1 MGRKLWSGLRQV
13 NRNRHDPAPENRQW
27 TEFYPGKIIAG
38 DNPEEI
44 AVTTIPL
51 PAALLMEGK
60 RALVTGAASGI
71 GQATALVLAQLGAE
85 LVICDRAP
93 MDATSDAIRA
103 SGGTCTVAQGDLT
116 GDAFIAALFAGGQVH
131 AVAHCA
137 AIIEG
142 RMWTE
147 DPDWHQRFHRVM
159 DINVRVP
166 LQLAAAAID
175 HMAERGGG
183 HIVLVGSVAGKTG
196 GTSLNTPPDYSAS
209 KGAVHALVK
218 WLSRNAVG
226 RGVLV
231 NAVAPG
237 PVETPMTRGF
247 NLGPTL
253 PMGRIGRP
261 EELAWPIAFLCTSAA
276 SYLSG
281 AILDVNGGAF
291 VGP

>member
-1 MGRKLWSGLRQV
+1 M
-13 NRNRHDPAPENRQW
+13 
-27 TEFYPGKIIAG
+27 
-38 DNPEEI
+38 
-44 AVTTIPL
+44 TTIPL
-51 PAALLMEGK
+51 PAALSMQNK
-60 RALVTGAASGI
+60 CALVTGAASGI
-71 GQATALVLAQLGAE
+71 GKATALVLAQLGAD
-85 LVICDRAP
+85 LLIADRAS
-93 MDATSDAIRA
+93 METTQNEIHA
-103 SGGTCTVAQGDLT
+103 GGGVCTVAQGDLT
-116 GDAFIAALFAGGQVH
+116 DNAFIASFFTSGRVH

-137 AIIEG
+137 GILEG
-142 RMWTE
+142 RLWTE
-147 DPDWHQRFHRVM
+147 DPAWHDRFHRVM

-166 LQLAAAAID
+166 LQLAAAATD
-175 HMAERGGG
+175 HMAAHGGG
-183 HIVLVGSVAGKTG
+183 NIALVGSVAGKTG
-196 GTSLNTPPDYSAS
+196 GTSVNTPPDYSAS
-209 KGAVHALVK
+209 KGALHALVK

-226 RGVLV
+226 RGVLI

>member
-1 MGRKLWSGLRQV
+1 M
-13 NRNRHDPAPENRQW
+13 NA
-27 TEFYPGKIIAG
+27 
-38 DNPEEI
+38 
-44 AVTTIPL
+44 TTTLPL
-51 PAALLMEGK
+51 PAALSMQGK

-71 GQATALVLAQLGAE
+71 GKATALVLAQLGAE
-85 LVICDRAP
+85 LLISDRAAL
-93 MDATSDAIRA
+93 DATADEIRA
-103 SGGTCTVAQGDLT
+103 AGGVCTAMQGDLAD
-116 GDAFIAALFAGGQVH
+116 DAFIASFFAGGRIH

-137 AIIEG
+137 GILEG
-142 RMWTE
+142 RPWTE
-147 DPDWHQRFHRVM
+147 DHAWHERFHRVM

-166 LQLAAAAID
+166 LQLAAAATD
-175 HMAERGGG
+175 HMASHGGG
-183 HIVLVGSVAGKTG
+183 HIALVGSVAGKTG
-196 GTSLNTPPDYSAS
+196 GTSLTTPPDYSAS

-261 EELAWPIAFLCTSAA
+261 EELAWPIAFLCTQAA

>member
-1 MGRKLWSGLRQV
+1 
-13 NRNRHDPAPENRQW
+13 
-27 TEFYPGKIIAG
+27 
-38 DNPEEI
+38 
-44 AVTTIPL
+44 
-51 PAALLMEGK
+51 MEGK
-60 RALVTGAASGI
+60 RAVVTGAASGI
-71 GQATALVLAQLGAE
+71 GKATALVLVQLGAE
-85 LVICDRAP
+85 VVITDRAP
-93 MDATSDAIRA
+93 LAATQAAIEA
-103 SGGTCTVAQGDLT
+103 AGGTCRVMQGDLT
-116 GDAFIAALFAGGQVH
+116 DDAFIASFFNGTRVH

-137 AIIEG
+137 GILEG
-142 RMWTE
+142 RPWTE
-147 DPDWHQRFHRVM
+147 DRAWHERFHRVM
-159 DINVRVP
+159 DVNVRVP

-175 HMAERGGG
+175 HMAGHGGG
-183 HIVLVGSVAGKTG
+183 HIALVGSVAGKTG
-196 GTSLNTPPDYSAS
+196 GTSLTTPPDYSAS
-209 KGAVHALVK
+209 KGAVHTLVK

-253 PMGRIGRP
+253 PMGRIGRA

-281 AILDVNGGAF
+281 AILHVNGGAF

>member
-1 MGRKLWSGLRQV
+1 MT
-13 NRNRHDPAPENRQW
+13 A
-27 TEFYPGKIIAG
+27 F
-38 DNPEEI
+38 
-44 AVTTIPL
+44 PL
-51 PAALLMEGK
+51 PMPLSMQGK
-60 RALVTGAASGI
+60 RVVVTGAASGI
-71 GQATALVLAQLGAE
+71 GKATALVLAQLGGHV
-85 LVICDRAP
+85 VINDRAP
-93 MDATSDAIRA
+93 MDATRDEIQAA
-103 SGGTCTVAQGDLT
+103 GGACSVARGDLT
-116 GDAFIAALFAGGQVH
+116 DDAFLASFFVGDRVH

-137 AIIEG
+137 GILNG
-142 RMWTE
+142 RPWRE
-147 DPDWHQRFHRVM
+147 DTAWNDRFHQLM
-159 DINVRVP
+159 DVNVRVP
-166 LQLAAAAID
+166 LQLATVAID
-175 HMAERGGG
+175 HMAAHGGG
-183 HIVLVGSVAGKTG
+183 NIALVGSVAGKTG
-196 GTSLNTPPDYSAS
+196 GTSPTTPPDYVAS

-253 PMGRIGRP
+253 PMGRLGRP

>member
-1 MGRKLWSGLRQV
+1 MAVRYDGQKFIREGSS
-13 NRNRHDPAPENRQW
+13 D
-27 TEFYPGKIIAG
+27 KIEL
-38 DNPEEI
+38 EECTM
-44 AVTTIPL
+44 TTIPL
-51 PAALLMEGK
+51 PVALSMEGR

-71 GQATALVLAQLGAE
+71 GKATALVLAQLGAE
-85 LVICDRAP
+85 VVINDRAP
-93 MDATSDAIRA
+93 MAETKDEIQAA
-103 SGGTCTVAQGDLT
+103 GGTCTVMQGDLAD
-116 GDAFIAALFAGGQVH
+116 DAFLATFFAGARVH

-137 AIIEG
+137 AILAG
-142 RMWTE
+142 QPWTE
-147 DPDWHQRFHRVM
+147 DPGWHERFHKVM

-166 LQLAAAAID
+166 LQLTAAAIE
-175 HMAERGGG
+175 HMAGHGGG
-183 HIVLVGSVAGKTG
+183 NIALVGSVAGKTG
-196 GTSLNTPPDYSAS
+196 GTSLTTPPDYAAS
-209 KGAVHALVK
+209 KGALHTLVK

-253 PMGRIGRP
+253 PMGRMGRP
-261 EELAWPIAFLCTSAA
+261 EELAWPIAFLCTPAA

>member
-1 MGRKLWSGLRQV
+1 M
-13 NRNRHDPAPENRQW
+13 
-27 TEFYPGKIIAG
+27 
-38 DNPEEI
+38 
-44 AVTTIPL
+44 TTLSL
-51 PAALLMEGK
+51 PAALSMQGK
-60 RALVTGAASGI
+60 RAVVTGAASGI
-71 GQATALVLAQLGAE
+71 GKATALVLVQLGAE
-85 LVICDRAP
+85 VVISDRAP
-93 MDATSDAIRA
+93 MDATRDEIQAA
-103 SGGTCTVAQGDLT
+103 GGVCSVMQGDLT
-116 GDAFIAALFAGGQVH
+116 DDAFLASFFAGERMH

-137 AIIEG
+137 GILEG
-142 RMWTE
+142 RPWTE
-147 DPDWHQRFHRVM
+147 DRAWHERFHRVM
-159 DINVRVP
+159 DVNVRVP

-175 HMAERGGG
+175 HMAAHGGG
-183 HIVLVGSVAGKTG
+183 NIALVGSVAGKTG
-196 GTSLNTPPDYSAS
+196 GTSLTTPPDYSAS

-237 PVETPMTRGF
+237 PVETAMTRGF

-253 PMGRIGRP
+253 PMGRIGRA

>member
-1 MGRKLWSGLRQV
+1 M
-13 NRNRHDPAPENRQW
+13 P
-27 TEFYPGKIIAG
+27 
-38 DNPEEI
+38 
-44 AVTTIPL
+44 TIQL
-51 PAALLMEGK
+51 PAALSMQGK

-71 GQATALVLAQLGAE
+71 GKATALVLAKLGAD

-93 MDATSDAIRA
+93 MDETRDAIDAGRGVC
-103 SGGTCTVAQGDLT
+103 SVEQGDLT
-116 GDAFIAALFAGGQVH
+116 DDAFLASLFAGDRVH

-137 AIIEG
+137 AIIEA
-142 RMWTE
+142 RPWTE
-147 DPDWHQRFHRVM
+147 DRAWHERFHRVM

-175 HMAERGGG
+175 HMAAHGGG
-183 HIVLVGSVAGKTG
+183 NIALVGSVAGKTG
-196 GTSLNTPPDYSAS
+196 GTSLTTPPDYSAS

-253 PMGRIGRP
+253 PMGRIGQA

-276 SYLSG
+276 SYMSG

>member
-1 MGRKLWSGLRQV
+1 M
-13 NRNRHDPAPENRQW
+13 
-27 TEFYPGKIIAG
+27 
-38 DNPEEI
+38 
-44 AVTTIPL
+44 TTIAL
-51 PAALLMEGK
+51 PAALSMQGK
-60 RALVTGAASGI
+60 TALVTGAASGI
-71 GQATALVLAQLGAE
+71 GKATALVLAQLGAR
-85 LVICDRAP
+85 LIIVDQAP
-93 MDATSDAIRA
+93 VEATSDEISAA
-103 SGGTCTVAQGDLT
+103 GGSCSAMQGDLT
-116 GDAFIAALFAGGQVH
+116 EDAFLASLFTADRLH

-137 AIIEG
+137 GILDG
-142 RMWTE
+142 RPWSE
-147 DPDWHQRFHRVM
+147 DPAWHQRFHRVM
-159 DINVRVP
+159 DVNVRVP

-175 HMAERGGG
+175 HMAAHGGG
-183 HIVLVGSVAGKTG
+183 HIALVGSVAGKTG
-196 GTSLNTPPDYSAS
+196 GTALNTPPDYSAS
-209 KGAVHALVK
+209 KGAVHTLVK

-237 PVETPMTRGF
+237 PVETPMTRGY

-253 PMGRIGRP
+253 PMGRIGRA

>member
-1 MGRKLWSGLRQV
+1 M
-13 NRNRHDPAPENRQW
+13 
-27 TEFYPGKIIAG
+27 
-38 DNPEEI
+38 
-44 AVTTIPL
+44 TTIAL
-51 PAALLMEGK
+51 PAALSMQGK

-71 GQATALVLAQLGAE
+71 GKATALVLAQLGAE
-85 LVICDRAP
+85 LLLADLAP
-93 MDATSDAIRA
+93 LDATRDEIAA
-103 SGGTCTVAQGDLT
+103 GGGVCTMMQGDLT
-116 GDAFIAALFAGGQVH
+116 EDAFIASFFAGDRVH

-137 AIIEG
+137 GILDG
-142 RMWTE
+142 RKWTE
-147 DPDWHQRFHRVM
+147 DPAWHERFHRVM
-159 DINVRVP
+159 DVNVRVP

-175 HMAERGGG
+175 HMAAHGGG
-183 HIVLVGSVAGKTG
+183 NIALVGSVAGKTG
-196 GTSLNTPPDYSAS
+196 GTSLSTPPDYSAS
-209 KGAVHALVK
+209 KGAVHTLVK

-237 PVETPMTRGF
+237 PVETAMTRGF

-253 PMGRIGRP
+253 PMGRIGRA

>member
-1 MGRKLWSGLRQV
+1 M
-13 NRNRHDPAPENRQW
+13 P
-27 TEFYPGKIIAG
+27 
-38 DNPEEI
+38 
-44 AVTTIPL
+44 TIPL
-51 PAALLMEGK
+51 PTALSMQGK
-60 RALVTGAASGI
+60 RVLVTGAASGI
-71 GQATALVLAQLGAE
+71 GMATALVLGQLGAE
-85 LVICDRAP
+85 LVISDRAP
-93 MDATSDAIRA
+93 MDAARDQIQSA
-103 SGGTCTVAQGDLT
+103 GGTCSVVQGDLT
-116 GDAFIAALFAGGQVH
+116 DDAFIASFFAGDRIH

-137 AIIEG
+137 GILEG
-142 RMWTE
+142 RPWTE
-147 DPDWHQRFHRVM
+147 DRAWHERFHRVM
-159 DINVRVP
+159 DVNVRVP

-175 HMAERGGG
+175 HMAAHGGG
-183 HIVLVGSVAGKTG
+183 NIALVGSVAGKTG
-196 GTSLNTPPDYSAS
+196 GTSLTTPPDYSAS

-253 PMGRIGRP
+253 PMGRIGRA